1 METKGAT
8 GNEKKNGELKKSSRE
23 EKQRDAKI
31 EDQIEKVWALRLIHK
46 PTNNSI
52 NL

>member
-1 METKGAT
+1 METKGAQ

-31 EDQIEKVWALRLIHK
+31 EDQIEKVKKMSFLAMSLLI
-46 PTNNSI
+46 N
-52 NL
+52 

>member
-8 GNEKKNGELKKSSRE
+8 GNDKKNGELKKSSRE

-31 EDQIEKVWALRLIHK
+31 EDQIEKVNVLTVSPH
-46 PTNNSI
+46 I
-52 NL
+52 N

>member
-8 GNEKKNGELKKSSRE
+8 GNDKKNGELKKSSRE

-31 EDQIEKVWALRLIHK
+31 EDQIEKVNVLTVSRH
-46 PTNNSI
+46 I
-52 NL
+52 N